1 MYIIL
6 QVAEEGEVAAEAPVQ
21 DVSDNSEETEEKA
34 TEASPEDGPSEE
46 TEKDAAAAE

>member
-1 MYIIL
+1 M

-21 DVSDNSEETEEKA
+21 DVSDNKETEEK
-34 TEASPEDGPSEE
+34 TTEEASSEDGPSEE